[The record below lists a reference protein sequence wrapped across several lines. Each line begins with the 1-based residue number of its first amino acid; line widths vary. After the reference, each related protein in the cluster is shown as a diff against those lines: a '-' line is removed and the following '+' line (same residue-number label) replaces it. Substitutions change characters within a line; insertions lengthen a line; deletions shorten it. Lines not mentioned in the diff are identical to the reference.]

1 MSSHADAIAQAKTLE
16 EISDNNMVNYFK
28 AELEEIGR
36 GVKATT
42 VLNDAM
48 LKTFVRIGIL
58 GYERGPRTNPT
69 RAQASEY

>member
-1 MSSHADAIAQAKTLE
+1 MSSHAVAIAQAKTLE

-58 GYERGPRTNPT
+58 GYERGPRGKKG
-69 RAQASEY
+69 